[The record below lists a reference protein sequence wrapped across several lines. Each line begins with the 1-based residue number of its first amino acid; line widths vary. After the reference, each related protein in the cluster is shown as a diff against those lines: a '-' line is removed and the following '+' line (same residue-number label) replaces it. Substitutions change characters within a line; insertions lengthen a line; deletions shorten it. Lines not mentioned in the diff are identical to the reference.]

1 MSTEEIL
8 SAPYVLEYTYTR
20 STGPV
25 IGKFLTSL
33 RDKKIAGTR
42 TAAGR
47 VLVPPQ
53 EYDPDT
59 GDSLAADAW
68 VDVDNTGVVTTWTWV
83 AEPAAHHPLSEP
95 FAFALIKLDGADTA
109 MLHAVYTAGP
119 EDMKTGMRVVAKWRD
134 ERTGTIGDIECF
146 VAEAV
151 S

>member
-1 MSTEEIL
+1 MSTEGIL

-25 IGKFLTSL
+25 IGKFLTGL

-47 VLVPPQ
+47 VLVPPS
-53 EYDPDT
+53 EYDPET
-59 GDSLAADAW
+59 GDAIDDW
-68 VDVDNTGVVTTWTWV
+68 VDVDNSGVVTTWTWV

-109 MLHAVYTAGP
+109 MLHAVYASGP
-119 EDMKTGMRVVAKWRD
+119 DAMKTGMRVVAKWRD
-134 ERTGTIGDIECF
+134 ERKGTIGDIECF
-146 VAEAV
+146 VAEAAQ
-151 S
+151 